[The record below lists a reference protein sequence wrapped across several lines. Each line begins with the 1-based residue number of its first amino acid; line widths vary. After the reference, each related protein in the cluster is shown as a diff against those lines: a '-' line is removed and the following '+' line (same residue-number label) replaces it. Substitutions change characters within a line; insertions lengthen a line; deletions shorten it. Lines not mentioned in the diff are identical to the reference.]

1 MSNTPAPEG
10 IERTETGEI
19 KDQSPSL
26 LTTPTTEATTETSGQ
41 KSEPPTEPDGKSL
54 LTQEPAK
61 AQGAPEKYEAFKVP
75 DGFEITEAANKEID
89 ALFKGLGLS
98 QEAGQK
104 LVDFYAAKTAEAAN
118 APYDMYNQMR
128 KGWQDEVKGRYGSK
142 LSSDVLPTISRA
154 LDTLGDAKLVQGC
167 KDAMDLTG
175 AGDNPA
181 FIDLFY
187 RMAQR
192 LSEGSPVRGNGPV
205 KEGQRAPGT
214 PRTAAQAMYPHLTSV
229 DAVR

>member
-19 KDQSPSL
+19 KDQSPTL
-26 LTTPTTEATTETSGQ
+26 LATPTTTEATTETAGQ

-89 ALFKGLGLS
+89 TLFRDIGLS

-104 LVDFYAAKTAEAAN
+104 LVDFYAAKT
-118 APYDMYNQMR
+118 
-128 KGWQDEVKGRYGSK
+128 
-142 LSSDVLPTISRA
+142 
-154 LDTLGDAKLVQGC
+154 
-167 KDAMDLTG
+167 
-175 AGDNPA
+175 
-181 FIDLFY
+181 
-187 RMAQR
+187 
-192 LSEGSPVRGNGPV
+192 
-205 KEGQRAPGT
+205 
-214 PRTAAQAMYPHLTSV
+214 
-229 DAVR
+229 